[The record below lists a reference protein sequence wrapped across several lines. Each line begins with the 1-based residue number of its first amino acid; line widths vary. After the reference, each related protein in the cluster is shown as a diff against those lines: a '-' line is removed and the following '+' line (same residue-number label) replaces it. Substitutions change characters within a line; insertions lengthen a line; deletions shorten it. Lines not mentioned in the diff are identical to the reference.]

1 MFQRLEEDPMTAEPE
16 APDGDGVEIIRSEE
30 RLRVGT
36 TRVPVRRA
44 RLERFEV
51 TEMQTITVPVIR
63 EDVRIVYEPVDPA
76 QAASSLPVAPPRPL
90 VLTQERVIVTTERV
104 PVELAS
110 LVIETVTEEQS
121 VTEDVRIEQI
131 TLASIP
137 ASVPKEP
144 GQHRP
149 R

>member
-1 MFQRLEEDPMTAEPE
+1 MTAPPE
-16 APDGDGVEIIRSEE
+16 ASDGDHVEIIRSEE
-30 RLRVGT
+30 RLRVDT
-36 TRVPVRRA
+36 ARVPVRRA

-51 TEMQTITVPVIR
+51 TEMQTITVPVVR
-63 EDVRIVYEPVDPA
+63 EDVRIVYEPIDPA
-76 QAASSLPVAPPRPL
+76 QAATAPLPPPRPL

-104 PVELAS
+104 PVERVS
-110 LVIETVTEEQS
+110 LVVETVTQEQS
-121 VTEDVRIEQI
+121 VTEDVRVEQI

-137 ASVPKEP
+137 AGT

>member
-1 MFQRLEEDPMTAEPE
+1 MMADPE

-63 EDVRIVYEPVDPA
+63 EDVRIVYEPVDSA
-76 QAASSLPVAPPRPL
+76 QVTSSFPVAPPRPL
-90 VLTQERVIVTTERV
+90 VLTQERVVVTTERV
-104 PVELAS
+104 PVELAR
-110 LVIETVTEEQS
+110 LVVETVTEEQS
-121 VTEDVRIEQI
+121 VTEDVRIEQV
-131 TLASIP
+131 TM
-137 ASVPKEP
+137 ASVPAAAPTGP

>member
-1 MFQRLEEDPMTAEPE
+1 MFQRWVEEFSMTADPE
-16 APDGDGVEIIRSEE
+16 ARDGDSVEIIRSEE
-30 RLRVGT
+30 RVRVGT

-44 RLERFEV
+44 RLERFDV

-63 EDVRIVYEPVDPA
+63 QDVRIVYEPVDPG
-76 QAASSLPVAPPRPL
+76 QAASTEPVALPRPL
-90 VLTQERVIVTTERV
+90 ILTQERVVVTTERV
-104 PVELAS
+104 PVELAR

-137 ASVPKEP
+137 ASVPTAP

-149 R
+149 

>member
-1 MFQRLEEDPMTAEPE
+1 MTAPPE
-16 APDGDGVEIIRSEE
+16 ASDGDDVEIIRSEE
-30 RLRVGT
+30 RVRVDT
-36 TRVPVRRA
+36 VRVPVRRA

-51 TEMQTITVPVIR
+51 TEMQTITVPVVR
-63 EDVRIVYEPVDPA
+63 EDVRIVYEPIDPA
-76 QAASSLPVAPPRPL
+76 QAALTDALPPPRPL

-104 PVELAS
+104 PVERVT
-110 LVIETVTEEQS
+110 LVVETVTQEQS

-137 ASVPKEP
+137 TGT